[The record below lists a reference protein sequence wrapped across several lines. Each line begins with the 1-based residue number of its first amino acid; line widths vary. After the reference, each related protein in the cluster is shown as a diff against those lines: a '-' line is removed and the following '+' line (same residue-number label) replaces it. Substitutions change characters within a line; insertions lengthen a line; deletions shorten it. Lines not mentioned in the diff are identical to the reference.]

1 MSVDLEPGWPAAA
14 GTTFFLSADEG
25 GGIDGGGGIV
35 ITGALVLSGMGG
47 TGGTAS
53 EVNLSVW
60 RDQVESTEGLLLC
73 VWLLKASAPKT
84 AVAGDDVPSWP
95 KVPIDVARVG
105 CVSATAEDDKVV
117 LSSQALLGGFQ
128 RRRSCDRLPLLLLQ
142 EELPGLVVRLT
153 RRLLQLDGW
162 SRSVTST
169 ASLTRL
175 CRSRCPSS
183 PRS

>member
-1 MSVDLEPGWPAAA
+1 MRPEAREMERGLFARCCRHLQMDLLSASQQISRRRRCRSTGAWVPAAA

-60 RDQVESTEGLLLC
+60 RDQVESTEGLRLC

-95 KVPIDVARVG
+95 KVPI
-105 CVSATAEDDKVV
+105 
-117 LSSQALLGGFQ
+117 
-128 RRRSCDRLPLLLLQ
+128 
-142 EELPGLVVRLT
+142 ELRGLVAFLPPPRM
-153 RRLLQLDGW
+153 
-162 SRSVTST
+162 
-169 ASLTRL
+169 TRL
-175 CRSRCPSS
+175 F
-183 PRS
+183 